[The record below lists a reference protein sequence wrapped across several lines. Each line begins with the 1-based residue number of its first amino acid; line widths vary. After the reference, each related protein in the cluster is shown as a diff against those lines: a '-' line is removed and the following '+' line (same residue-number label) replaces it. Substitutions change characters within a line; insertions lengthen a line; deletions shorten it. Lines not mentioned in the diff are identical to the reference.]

1 MTNPSDSTG
10 STGNWRALQPWLWS
24 AIAASAALVLLLAAW
39 LEPDSRGHG
48 THTQLGLPP
57 CGFWLLTGSPCPG
70 CGLTTAFA
78 HAIRGQ
84 WALAADANAFGLLLF
99 VVVCAALP
107 LALLGVSRGWS
118 VDEVLERFSI
128 GRWALAVA
136 GGGVAMWVA
145 RLAAAI

>member
-1 MTNPSDSTG
+1 MNKLPDSSLT
-10 STGNWRALQPWLWS
+10 WRTPKPWLWCG
-24 AIAASAALVLLLAAW
+24 ILVSAAVVLVLAAG
-39 LEPDSRGHG
+39 LEPDARGHG

-84 WALAADANAFGLLLF
+84 WALAAGANAFGLLLF
-99 VVVCAALP
+99 VLVCAAIP
-107 LALLGVSRGWS
+107 ISLLGALRGWS
-118 VDEVLERFSI
+118 VDEVLQRLAI

-136 GGGVAMWVA
+136 GCGVVMWLV